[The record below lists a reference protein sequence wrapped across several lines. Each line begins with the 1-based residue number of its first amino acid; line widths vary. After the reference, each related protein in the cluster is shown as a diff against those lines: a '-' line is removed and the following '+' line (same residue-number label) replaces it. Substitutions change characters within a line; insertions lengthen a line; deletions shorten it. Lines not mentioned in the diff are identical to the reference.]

1 MNTDELYV
9 VITLEELTTKYNTNF
24 SYYCLFNLL
33 CLRKQSNTFAAELQ
47 ANKTCFNTF
56 DTTNLLDDAAKMAP
70 QLIVDKR
77 TLIKQL
83 GCFENMQYEDKISEN
98 FIAIPLPI
106 IQEIIN
112 TLTDNGI
119 KVVLWNI
126 ILRVFAYFWLAT
138 YSGTRKKEISIRLIC
153 DIFHMGTNLA
163 YTTVNTLMSLN
174 LIKRSGVSM
183 FGVFNKP
190 FDYEIAERLTTL
202 RVNNNIFEGNLQ

>member
-9 VITLEELTTKYNTNF
+9 VTTLEELTTKYNTNF

-33 CLRKQSNTFAAELQ
+33 CLRKQFNTFAAELQ

-70 QLIVDKR
+70 RLIVDKR

-83 GCFENMQYEDKISEN
+83 GYFENVIYEDKFSEN

-106 IQEIIN
+106 IQEIVN
-112 TLTDNGI
+112 TLVENGI

-126 ILRVFAYFWLAT
+126 IFRLFAYFWLAT
-138 YSGTRKKEISIRLIC
+138 YSGTRKKGISIRLIC
-153 DIFHMGTNLA
+153 DIFHMKTNLA
-163 YTTVNTLMSLN
+163 YTTVNTLMTLGF
-174 LIKRSGVSM
+174 IKRSGVSM

>member
-56 DTTNLLDDAAKMAP
+56 DTTNLLDDAAKLTP
-70 QLIVDKR
+70 RLIVDKR

-83 GCFENMQYEDKISEN
+83 RCFENMQYEDKISEN

-174 LIKRSGVSM
+174 FIKRSGVSM

-202 RVNNNIFEGNLQ
+202 RVNSNIFEGNL

>member
-9 VITLEELTTKYNTNF
+9 VTTLEELTTKYNTNF

-33 CLRKQSNTFAAELQ
+33 CLRKQFNTFAAELQ

-70 QLIVDKR
+70 RLIVDKR

-83 GCFENMQYEDKISEN
+83 GYFENVIYEDKFSEN

-106 IQEIIN
+106 IQEIVN
-112 TLTDNGI
+112 TLVENGI

-126 ILRVFAYFWLAT
+126 IFRLFAYFWLAT
-138 YSGTRKKEISIRLIC
+138 YSGTRKKGISIRLIC
-153 DIFHMGTNLA
+153 DIFHMKTNLA
-163 YTTVNTLMSLN
+163 YTTVNTLMTLGF
-174 LIKRSGVSM
+174 IKRSGVSI

-190 FDYEIAERLTTL
+190 FDYEIAEKLTTL
-202 RVNNNIFEGNLQ
+202 RVNNNIFEGNL

>member
-9 VITLEELTTKYNTNF
+9 VTTLEELTTKYNTNF

-56 DTTNLLDDAAKMAP
+56 DTTNLLDDAAKLTP
-70 QLIVDKR
+70 RLIIDKR

-98 FIAIPLPI
+98 FIAIPLQI

-112 TLTDNGI
+112 TLIDNGI

-174 LIKRSGVSM
+174 FIKRSGVSM

-202 RVNNNIFEGNLQ
+202 RVNNNIFEGNL

>member
-9 VITLEELTTKYNTNF
+9 VTTLEELTTKYNTNF

-56 DTTNLLDDAAKMAP
+56 DTTNLLDDAAKLTP
-70 QLIVDKR
+70 RLIIDKR

-98 FIAIPLPI
+98 FIAIPLQI

-112 TLTDNGI
+112 TLIDNGI

-174 LIKRSGVSM
+174 FIKRSGVSM

-202 RVNNNIFEGNLQ
+202 RINNNIFEGKLQ

>member
-1 MNTDELYV
+1 MNTNELYV
-9 VITLEELTTKYNTNF
+9 VTTLEELTTKYNTNF

-33 CLRKQSNTFAAELQ
+33 CLKKQSNTFAAELQ

-56 DTTNLLDDAAKMAP
+56 DTTNLLDDAAKIAP
-70 QLIVDKR
+70 RLVIDRR

-83 GCFENMQYEDKISEN
+83 SYFENVQYEDKISEN
-98 FIAIPLPI
+98 FIAIPFPI
-106 IQEIIN
+106 VQEIVN
-112 TLTDNGI
+112 TLIDNGI

-126 ILRVFAYFWLAT
+126 IFRLFAYFWLAT

-153 DIFHMGTNLA
+153 SVFHMGTNLA
-163 YTTVNTLMSLN
+163 YTTVNTLMN
-174 LIKRSGVSM
+174 LDFIKRSGVSM

-202 RVNNNIFEGNLQ
+202 RVNNNSFEGNLE

>member
-9 VITLEELTTKYNTNF
+9 VTTLEELTTKYNTNF

-56 DTTNLLDDAAKMAP
+56 DTTNLLDDAAKLTP
-70 QLIVDKR
+70 RLIVDKR
-77 TLIKQL
+77 TLVKQL

-174 LIKRSGVSM
+174 FIKRSGVSM
-183 FGVFNKP
+183 FGIFNKP

-202 RVNNNIFEGNLQ
+202 RVNNNIFEENLQ

>member
-56 DTTNLLDDAAKMAP
+56 DTTNLLDDAAKLTP
-70 QLIVDKR
+70 RLIVDKR

-83 GCFENMQYEDKISEN
+83 RCFENMQYEDKISEN

-174 LIKRSGVSM
+174 FIKRSGVSM

>member
-9 VITLEELTTKYNTNF
+9 VTTLEELTTKYNTNF

-70 QLIVDKR
+70 RLIVDKR

-83 GCFENMQYEDKISEN
+83 GYFENMQYEDKISEN

-126 ILRVFAYFWLAT
+126 ILRVFTYFWLAT

-163 YTTVNTLMSLN
+163 YTTVNTLMNLN
-174 LIKRSGVSM
+174 FIKRSGVSM

-190 FDYEIAERLTTL
+190 FDYEIAERLMTL
-202 RVNNNIFEGNLQ
+202 RVNNNIFEGNSE

>member
-112 TLTDNGI
+112 TLIDNGI

-174 LIKRSGVSM
+174 FIKRSGVSM

-190 FDYEIAERLTTL
+190 FDYEITERLTTL

>member
-9 VITLEELTTKYNTNF
+9 VTTLEELTTKYNTNF

-70 QLIVDKR
+70 RLIVDKR

-83 GCFENMQYEDKISEN
+83 GYFENMQYEDKISEN

-174 LIKRSGVSM
+174 FIKRSGVSM

-190 FDYEIAERLTTL
+190 FDYEIAEKLTTL